1 MFGLGVPE
9 LVVIFVI
16 ALLIFGPKKLP
27 EIGKSIGRAMAEL
40 KKSTQD
46 FKDTVESEMK
56 DVKDAADEVKNV
68 GNMQIES
75 PYPGE
80 GGPSADAAPAGGEKN
95 GEDDRRDEER
105 R

>member
-27 EIGKSIGRAMAEL
+27 EIGKSIGKAMAEL

-46 FKDTVESEMK
+46 FKDTVETEMR
-56 DVKDAADEVKNV
+56 DVKEAADEVKTV

-80 GGPSADAAPAGGEKN
+80 TGPSPDAAPAGGETSGK
-95 GEDDRRDEER
+95 DDRQNEEQR
-105 R
+105 